1 MAGETGT
8 TESGLDTAA
17 FNLAVYYALRP
28 QLMFDRQA
36 TVKATRQSHRGASVT
51 FTQMNDLAVVT
62 TPLNEYTDVT
72 AVALTD
78 TPLTVTLTEF
88 GAATISTAKLRGTS
102 FIEFDPTAANR
113 LGYNAGRTVDHIARD
128 ALGLTT
134 NEMVLT
140 GVAPQPINSAR
151 VRAAFGILQ
160 NANVRPF
167 PDGLYHAIISP
178 YQAIDLRGETDAAGW
193 RIPHQYAESMV
204 GGIQRGELGIYEG
217 FRFFVSNILAAGTE
231 ANTQRAFFL
240 GEEALAKAFSSAPG
254 FGSFP
259 TVRPGPVTD
268 KLMRFRPLGWYWLG
282 NYKVFRNEAVIYAD
296 CKNLAP
302 TT

>member
-17 FNLAVYYALRP
+17 YNLAVYYALRP

-51 FTQMNDLAVVT
+51 FTKMNDMAIDT

-140 GVAPQPINSAR
+140 GVAPQPLTAAR
-151 VRAAFGILQ
+151 VRAARGILET
-160 NANVRPF
+160 ANVSPF
-167 PDGLYHAIISP
+167 SDGLYHAIISP
-178 YQAIDLRGETDAAGW
+178 YQAIDLMTDSATANW
-193 RIPHQYAESMV
+193 LLPHQYSAPEN
-204 GGIQRGELGIYEG
+204 IWRGEVGIFEG
-217 FRFFVSNILAAGTE
+217 FRFFTSNILAAGTE
-231 ANTQRAFFL
+231 ANTARAFFL
-240 GEEALAKAFSSAPG
+240 GEEALAKAHSEAPG
-254 FGSFP
+254 FGP
-259 TVRPGPVTD
+259 YPVVRPGPVTD
-268 KLMRFRPLGWYWLG
+268 KLMRFRPMGWYWLG
-282 NYKVFRNEAVIYAD
+282 NYKVFRNEAAIYTDA
-296 CKNLAP
+296 KNLAP